1 MKHCGSVRSRPTLA
15 VQALTPDCAT
25 GAAAQCS
32 VALQRR
38 GVTVPRSPLRQRI
51 DVEQGKVQLGVTR
64 EPNRSAAGL
73 EKENG
78 FSGAS

>member
-1 MKHCGSVRSRPTLA
+1 MLSVI
-15 VQALTPDCAT
+15 QALTRDCAT
-25 GAAAQCS
+25 GAAPPCP
-32 VALQRR
+32 VAFQRR
-38 GVTVPRSPLRQRI
+38 GVTVAYRPHHRLRQRI

-64 EPNRSAAGL
+64 EPNRSVAGP